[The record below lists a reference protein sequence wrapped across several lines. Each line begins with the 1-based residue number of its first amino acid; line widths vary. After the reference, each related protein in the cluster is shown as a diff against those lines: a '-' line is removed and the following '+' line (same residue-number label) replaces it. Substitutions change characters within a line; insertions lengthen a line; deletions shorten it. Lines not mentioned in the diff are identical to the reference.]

1 MANTF
6 KSVLSSTVTA
16 QTTVYTC
23 PSVTQTTAIGLS
35 LANTSTSLATVS
47 VTILRS
53 SVTTHVI
60 KNAQVPVGDTLI
72 LFGGDQKLVL
82 QSADQ
87 LKVQSDN
94 SVDVILSI
102 LEIA

>member
-6 KSVLSSTVTA
+6 KSVLSSAVTA
-16 QTTVYTC
+16 QTTIYTC
-23 PSVTQTTAIGLS
+23 PSSTQTTAIGLS

-53 SVTTHVI
+53 AATTHVI

-82 QSADQ
+82 QAADQ
-87 LKVQSDN
+87 LKVQSDK